1 MIVVIVIMIILSA
14 FFSATETAF
23 TSANRIRLKSL
34 ASEGKHRAEYV
45 LRITEKYDRLISC
58 LLIGNNIVNIVAST
72 VATVL
77 FTTVL
82 PENGA
87 TWSTVVM
94 TLVVLFFGEITPK
107 TVAKMI
113 PERFAMAVVPIIGFL
128 MALLKPIIVIIQFWQ
143 NLLSKM
149 LGDIKDTGI
158 TEEELM
164 TMIDEVQE
172 DGILDEDETE
182 LIRSAIEF
190 TDVTAEEILT
200 HRVNIIGVDH
210 EMTMK
215 EVGEVFNE
223 HTFSRLPVYNETI
236 DDIIGILHE
245 RDYMRLLLAGD
256 EDWHK
261 VIQPAEC
268 FPENVKI
275 QHLLQSLQQQQAH
288 MAVIVDEFGGTQGIV
303 TMEDILEELVGEIWD
318 EHDEVVVDYE
328 ELEDHS
334 YSVSG
339 AMNIDEFFET
349 LDLDVDTDE
358 YESST
363 VSGWVS
369 EMLGKLPH
377 AGDAFEYDQAKEKI
391 ASIKVLQV
399 EDRKVARILV
409 TLRDKPEEDEDDKN
423 E

>member
-1 MIVVIVIMIILSA
+1 MIVVIILMVILSA

-34 ASEGKHRAEYV
+34 AAEGKHRAETV
-45 LRITEKYDRLISC
+45 LRITEQYDRLISC
-58 LLIGNNIVNIVAST
+58 LLIGNNIVNIIATT

-107 TVAKMI
+107 TIAKMI
-113 PERFAMAVVPIIGFL
+113 PERFSMGVVGIISFL
-128 MALLKPIIVIIQFWQ
+128 MAILKPIIVIIQFWQ
-143 NLLSKM
+143 KLLSKM
-149 LGDIKDTGI
+149 LGETKDTGI

-200 HRVNIIGVDH
+200 HRVNIIGIDY
-210 EMTMK
+210 EMTMQ

-245 RDYMRLLLAGD
+245 RDYMRLLLSGD
-256 EDWHK
+256 TDWHQA
-261 VIQPAEC
+261 IQPAEC

-328 ELEDHS
+328 ELDDHS

-339 AMNIDEFFET
+339 SMNIDEFFET
-349 LDLDVDTDE
+349 LELDVDTDE

-369 EMLGKLPH
+369 EMMGKLPH
-377 AGDAFEYDQAKEKI
+377 AGDTFTYDKANKI
-391 ASIKVLQV
+391 ADIKVLQV

-409 TLRDKPEEDEDDKN
+409 TLSDKPEEDEKDAD
-423 E
+423 

>member
-1 MIVVIVIMIILSA
+1 MVILSA

-34 ASEGKHRAEYV
+34 AAEGKHRAETV
-45 LRITEKYDRLISC
+45 LRITEQYDRLISC
-58 LLIGNNIVNIVAST
+58 LLIGNNIVNIIATT

-107 TVAKMI
+107 TIAKMI
-113 PERFAMAVVPIIGFL
+113 PERFSMGVVGIISFL
-128 MALLKPIIVIIQFWQ
+128 MAILKPIIVIIQFWQ
-143 NLLSKM
+143 KLLSKM
-149 LGDIKDTGI
+149 LGETKDTGI

-200 HRVNIIGVDH
+200 HRVNIIGIDY
-210 EMTMK
+210 EMTMQ

-245 RDYMRLLLAGD
+245 RDYMRLLLSGD
-256 EDWHK
+256 TDWHQA
-261 VIQPAEC
+261 IQPAEC

-328 ELEDHS
+328 ELDDHS

-339 AMNIDEFFET
+339 SMNIDEFFET
-349 LDLDVDTDE
+349 LELDVDTDE

-369 EMLGKLPH
+369 EMMGKLPH
-377 AGDAFEYDQAKEKI
+377 AGDTFTYDKANKI
-391 ASIKVLQV
+391 ADIKVLQV

-409 TLRDKPEEDEDDKN
+409 TLSDKPEEDEKDAD
-423 E
+423 